1 MSDPFGSQADEAGA
15 SLKALEASA
24 AETADA
30 IDQAFSKA
38 GESLSRSL
46 ARAASD
52 GKISL
57 KELASAVLAA
67 VNLAAGTS
75 SSSGGLAS
83 VLSQV
88 FSATNSSFSG
98 ARTDGGFVGTG
109 GSYLVGERGPE
120 VFRPAVSGTVD
131 TGGSSPNVNV
141 TVMVSGGAQGLV
153 RSEAQVA
160 TALQRAARMGGEVM
174 AGRGPLRRDCAR
186 HLPRFAKRLAREEN
200 IL

>member
-1 MSDPFGSQADEAGA
+1 MSDPFGNQAGEAGA
-15 SLKALEASA
+15 SLKSLEVSAS
-24 AETADA
+24 ETAGA

-67 VNLAAGTS
+67 VNSAAGVS
-75 SSSGGLAS
+75 SSSGGLGN
-83 VLSQV
+83 VLAQV
-88 FSATNSSFSG
+88 FSSSFSG
-98 ARTDGGFVGTG
+98 ARADGGFVGAG

-120 VFRPAVSGTVD
+120 VFRPAVSGTVEA
-131 TGGSSPNVNV
+131 GSASPSVNV
-141 TVMVSGGAQGLV
+141 TVMVSGGVQGLV

-160 TALQRAARMGGEVM
+160 TALQRAARMGV
-174 AGRGPLRRDCAR
+174 R
-186 HLPRFAKRLAREEN
+186 
-200 IL
+200 

>member
-1 MSDPFGSQADEAGA
+1 MSDPFGGQVGEAGA

-30 IDQAFSKA
+30 IDQAFSMA

-67 VNLAAGTS
+67 VNSAAGVS

-83 VLSQV
+83 VLSEV
-88 FSATNSSFSG
+88 FSAVSSSFSG
-98 ARTDGGFVGTG
+98 ARADGGFVGAG
-109 GSYLVGERGPE
+109 GSYVVGERGPE
-120 VFRPAVSGTVD
+120 VFRPAVSGSIEA
-131 TGGSSPNVNV
+131 GGSSPNVNV

-160 TALQRAARMGGEVM
+160 TALQRAARMGV
-174 AGRGPLRRDCAR
+174 R
-186 HLPRFAKRLAREEN
+186 
-200 IL
+200 

>member
-1 MSDPFGSQADEAGA
+1 MSDPFGGQVDEAGA
-15 SLKALEASA
+15 SLRGLEASA

-57 KELASAVLAA
+57 KELAAAVLAA
-67 VNLAAGTS
+67 VNSATGVS

-83 VLSQV
+83 VLSEV
-88 FSATNSSFSG
+88 FSVVGSSFSG
-98 ARTDGGFVGTG
+98 ARADGGFVGAG
-109 GSYLVGERGPE
+109 GGYLVGERGPE
-120 VFRPAVSGTVD
+120 VFRPAVSGTVE
-131 TGGSSPNVNV
+131 TGGASPNVNV

-160 TALQRAARMGGEVM
+160 TALQRAARMGM
-174 AGRGPLRRDCAR
+174 R
-186 HLPRFAKRLAREEN
+186 
-200 IL
+200 

>member
-1 MSDPFGSQADEAGA
+1 MSDPFGSQAGEAGA

-24 AETADA
+24 VETADA

-67 VNLAAGTS
+67 VNSAAGVS
-75 SSSGGLAS
+75 SSSSGLAS

-88 FSATNSSFSG
+88 FSVASSSFSG
-98 ARTDGGFVGTG
+98 ARADGGFVGTG

-120 VFRPAVSGTVD
+120 VFTPAVSGTVD
-131 TGGSSPNVNV
+131 SGGSSPNVNV

-160 TALQRAARMGGEVM
+160 TALQRAARMGV
-174 AGRGPLRRDCAR
+174 RQV
-186 HLPRFAKRLAREEN
+186 
-200 IL
+200 

>member
-1 MSDPFGSQADEAGA
+1 MSDPFGGQVGEAGT

-24 AETADA
+24 AETAGA

-46 ARAASD
+46 ARAAAD

-67 VNLAAGTS
+67 VNSAAGVS
-75 SSSGGLAS
+75 SSAGLGS

-88 FSATNSSFSG
+88 FSAVSSSFSG
-98 ARTDGGFVGTG
+98 ARADGGFVGAG
-109 GSYLVGERGPE
+109 GSYVVGERGPE
-120 VFRPAVSGTVD
+120 VFRPAVSGSIEAA
-131 TGGSSPNVNV
+131 GAAPNVSV
-141 TVMVSGGAQGLV
+141 TVMVAGGPQALV

-160 TALQRAARMGGEVM
+160 TALQRAARMGV
-174 AGRGPLRRDCAR
+174 R
-186 HLPRFAKRLAREEN
+186 
-200 IL
+200 

>member
-1 MSDPFGSQADEAGA
+1 MSDMFGGQAGEAEGR
-15 SLKALEASA
+15 LKALEASA
-24 AETADA
+24 SEAADA

-57 KELASAVLAA
+57 KELASAVLSA
-67 VNLAAGTS
+67 VNSASGTS

-83 VLSQV
+83 VLSEV
-88 FSATNSSFSG
+88 FSAVSSSFSG
-98 ARTDGGFVGTG
+98 ARADGGFVGAG

-120 VFRPAVSGTVD
+120 VFTPSVSGNV
-131 TGGSSPNVNV
+131 GSGNQASSVNV
-141 TVMVSGGAQGLV
+141 TVMVSGGTQSLV

-160 TALQRAARMGGEVM
+160 TALQRAARMGV
-174 AGRGPLRRDCAR
+174 RG
-186 HLPRFAKRLAREEN
+186 
-200 IL
+200 